1 MSKYTCLLF
10 IYIFLCS
17 CQNRDTMKIC
27 ISEMMS
33 EKVHIPYDS
42 MIYVSF
48 KEETDKLTYLKNVQ
62 RCKYKYIMYVSKERC
77 STCIMDKLALWN
89 EMLGLSKQNKLQIIF
104 IISSDKEKIE
114 DVRNSFYKSG
124 LEYPIMIDTCNI
136 FTRHNPHIPQN
147 HVYHTLL
154 LNSNDSIKLVG
165 DPIHNEKIH
174 ALMNKIVVSK
184 SLNE

>member
-1 MSKYTCLLF
+1 MSKYKYLLF
-10 IYIFLCS
+10 LYIFLCS

-33 EKVHIPYDS
+33 KKVHIPHDS

-48 KEETDKLTYLKNVQ
+48 KEETDKVTYWKNVQ

-77 STCIMDKLALWN
+77 STCMIDKLALWN
-89 EMLGLSKQNKLQIIF
+89 EMLGLRKQNKLQIIF
-104 IISSDKEKIE
+104 IISSNKEKVE
-114 DVRNSFYKSG
+114 DVRTSFYKSG
-124 LEYPIMIDTCNI
+124 VEYPIMIDTCNI
-136 FTRHNPHIPQN
+136 FARHNPHIPKN
-147 HVYHTLL
+147 HIYHTFL

-174 ALMNKIVVSK
+174 ALMNKIVCQ
-184 SLNE
+184 